1 MKRALLIFALALPLV
16 AQTCTIT
23 AFPVQVANG
32 QVLCPTGPMPPPA
45 SSCAPNYCNP
55 ASVLVVYQLNT
66 GPETGTGGINAS
78 LFVAQ
83 HYMAVRGIPAAN
95 LLGISTYVDG
105 CQPGCQDSNF
115 HVVGSENLYAG
126 PAPASMNTFMA
137 QIGAPVLAAL
147 NANKALKYVVPV
159 YGVPVTVAG
168 TSQYDTIAVD
178 SILAALRTPANS
190 INWPNPYYNAD
201 PLSKPAHIDTDTS
214 GIILVSR
221 LDGPTPIIAA
231 GLVDKAILG
240 EAGIHGAYSYF
251 DYGPLAPLG
260 FSSLNAYHLCSK
272 LMPAQSCV
280 LNDQSVTS
288 HMVQSAPST
297 AFAWGGYDLGQANA
311 GAYGFVPG
319 AVAAQMNSNSANS
332 IRWGKPGAVAYI
344 FLHNG
349 VTATWGAVNEPYDL
363 YYATGDNLLNH
374 LWTGYTFGEAAYIST
389 TTVRWM
395 MVFVGDPLYRPLLK

>member
-1 MKRALLIFALALPLV
+1 MKTILLFAFALRLA

-23 AFPVQVANG
+23 AFPIQVVNG
-32 QVLCPTGPMPPPA
+32 NPCPTAPAPPS
-45 SSCAPNYCNP
+45 SSCSPNYCNP

-83 HYMAVRGIPAAN
+83 HYMAVRHIPAAN

-115 HVVGSENLYAG
+115 HVIGSENLYAG
-126 PAPASMNTFMA
+126 PAPASMSTFMA
-137 QIGAPVLAAL
+137 QIGTPVLAAL
-147 NANKALKYVVPV
+147 NANKVLKYVVPV

-168 TSQYDTIAVD
+168 TSQYDTVAVD
-178 SILAALRTPANS
+178 SILASLRTPANS

-201 PLSKPAHIDTDTS
+201 PLSKPAHIDADNS
-214 GIILVSR
+214 GIVLVSR
-221 LDGPTPIIAA
+221 LDGPTPVIAA
-231 GLVDKAILG
+231 ALVDKAILG
-240 EAGIHGAYSYF
+240 EAGLRGTSYF

-272 LMPAQSCV
+272 LTGQTCV
-280 LNDQSVTS
+280 LNDQSVTG
-288 HMVQSAPST
+288 HMIQSAPST

-311 GAYGFVPG
+311 GAYSFVPG

-332 IRWGKPGAVAYI
+332 IRWAKPGAVAYT

-349 VTATWGAVNEPYDL
+349 VTGTWGAANEPYTSG
-363 YYATGDNLLNH
+363 YATGDNLLSH
-374 LWTGYTFGEAAYIST
+374 LWAGYTFGEAAYIST
-389 TTVRWM
+389 PSVRWM
-395 MVFVGDPLYRPLLK
+395 MVFVGDPLYHF